1 MTNDIPTLLSE
12 YKNGMAL
19 LQARLNSVSD
29 ELRQYK
35 PGPNKWS
42 VHDIVIHLAESEVQ
56 GYLRMRTALAESGNL
71 AINCDENKWAD
82 ELYYEQQ
89 SYDDALETLILMRKN
104 NLTLLSLVPEEKWNR
119 YVMHSACGK
128 LTLLDLLKTYI
139 KHIGLHIDQINR
151 NETQWKTGSNTSI
164 ISNK

>member
-1 MTNDIPTLLSE
+1 MIDRIQLLLNE
-12 YKNGMAL
+12 YNNGIEL
-19 LQARLNSVSD
+19 LKTRLGSVSN
-29 ELRQYK
+29 ELRHFK
-35 PGPNKWS
+35 PGPKKWS

-56 GYLRMRTALAESGNL
+56 GYLRMRTAIAESGNM

-104 NLTLLSLVPEEKWNR
+104 NFQILKLVPEEKWNH
-119 YVMHSACGK
+119 YVIHSACGK

-139 KHIGLHIDQINR
+139 KHIVLHIDQINR
-151 NETQWKTGSNTSI
+151 NETEWKQSGN
-164 ISNK
+164 